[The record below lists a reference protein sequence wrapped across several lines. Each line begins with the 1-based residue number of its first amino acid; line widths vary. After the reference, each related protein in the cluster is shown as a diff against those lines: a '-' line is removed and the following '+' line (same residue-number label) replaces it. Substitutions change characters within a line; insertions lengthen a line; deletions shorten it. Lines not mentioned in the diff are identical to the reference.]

1 MRRLVLL
8 GFLFLGIVTTLMLG
22 LVTAPP
28 VTAAQKVAAT
38 LYSADSGGLQLRG
51 FYVPRGLFG
60 HDGLGLEISF
70 IGEDNERQ
78 SVRVYLPANHA
89 KLARL
94 PVRFDDAPEGTEY
107 DSCMDTGIAVPIGAR
122 AVSSQ
127 TCTVYGPDSLV
138 TMLVQ
143 TFPKRVPDFGG
154 RFRDAINDVYVSVLS
169 TGGSGD
175 FPTVHPNPTT
185 VVDTKNLG
193 EYTVPGL
200 GSRLTMVDAAL
211 LQAYPR
217 WSKFYSGTRARSAT
231 NHFPLLFGSLTFAG
245 KGVYGPGNR
254 YGSPTNEF
262 GRNVYI
268 DTLDSDYGDGWRR
281 VMGVLTQPTNGTFCY
296 EFSKKGGS
304 GGKTGVSTK
313 NIYRM
318 TVIGP
323 SLTPVLSQI
332 IKGPTFAYGGP
343 NYNPLKEKWGTNFS
357 PEQTDSLIQ
366 QTLMMGPEWRR
377 PVKGTD
383 CAQTLRQLPDSFYL
397 Q

>member
-1 MRRLVLL
+1 MHRLVLTGIL
-8 GFLFLGIVTTLMLG
+8 TLGIATSLMLG

-28 VTAAQKVAAT
+28 VTAAQKIAAS
-38 LYSADSGGLQLRG
+38 LYSADGGLKLRG
-51 FYVPRGLFG
+51 FHEGG
-60 HDGLGLEISF
+60 GQGLEIRYLDDSVM
-70 IGEDNERQ
+70 Q
-78 SVRVYLPANHA
+78 SVRVYLPRGYA

-94 PVRFDDAPEGTEY
+94 PLRFDDPSVATRY
-107 DSCMDTGIAVPIGAR
+107 QSCLPAMSPVPSGAKAVGF
-122 AVSSQ
+122 Q
-127 TCTVYGPDSLV
+127 TCTVLGEETLV

-154 RFRDAINDVYVSVLS
+154 RNSDAIKDIYVSVLS
-169 TGGSGD
+169 TGGVGD
-175 FPTVHPNPTT
+175 FPTVYPNPTT
-185 VVDTKNLG
+185 VVNTTNPA
-193 EYTVPGL
+193 EYAVPGL
-200 GSRLTMVDAAL
+200 ASPLSMVDSAL

-245 KGVYGPGNR
+245 KGVFGPGNR

-268 DTLDSDYGDGWRR
+268 DTFYSDYGTGWRR

-304 GGKTGVSTK
+304 NGKNGVSTK
-313 NIYRM
+313 NIYRI

-323 SLTPVLSQI
+323 SLTPVLRQTIS
-332 IKGPTFAYGGP
+332 GPTFAYGGP
-343 NYNPLKEKWGTNFS
+343 NYNPLKEMWGTNFS
-357 PEQTDSLIQ
+357 AEQASALRQ
-366 QTLMMGPEWRR
+366 QAAMMGPDWRR
-377 PVKGTD
+377 PVMGTD
-383 CAQTLRQLPDSFYL
+383 CAQTLRQLPESFYT